1 MAGGNFTDM
10 NKVRPGV
17 YYKRLIDDKLAATD
31 LPQNTLC
38 YIVPLRW
45 GKPIT
50 RITLDDYS
58 RNRVY
63 QLSGLQNNDD
73 RIQIFA
79 QYCREL
85 VLANPLV
92 GGKAAEAIIREEQS
106 EEGTAEASIAFGTA
120 SATIPEKA
128 NITHISGKRAY
139 TLATLGRAGVSFQ
152 YMDTGDMIKG
162 MIVGVP
168 EGFTPTSPT
177 VTKVVMKAGSENVVN
192 ASDITAAFNAETH
205 GYNLTFESSVTEMK
219 LKDVLSITVEASG
232 EHSYNLD
239 SGFGAIVNIDG
250 TSVKSKSDD
259 WTEMSVDYKIITVE
273 ELKAVAQYPGTLGNE
288 LSIVVVRKSGTQLDV
303 RTTLDGSVVDSQV
316 VATWAQWVDNDWV
329 RLEGLR
335 DGTPSVSDPINL
347 SGGEDGDIAIP
358 ERIQTDDMTALGGA
372 IKVRYGFAEDDDSN
386 VNVDGVYLT
395 VDEENVYVKREGVI
409 LATVSRLAYTPIS
422 ITFTLPAN
430 MNDGKEVAIALKMFA
445 YDDEKGDWVDVA
457 VAAEKYGMDEIEFV
471 QSMPL
476 DMVLDLNPAH
486 LNGGNHGDSAPYG
499 DLLNALRFE
508 QWNVL
513 VSDDQSGTSHHY
525 LHDYVQ
531 SLRNDCGLYRR
542 YVLCQVP
549 SDPFSGDNEYNSD
562 FCTVMPQVW
571 RDNKG
576 FSAFVRGAMACCGY
590 TSSNTYQEVPL
601 DEEPSPMFT
610 DREIESLLVSG
621 YSPVSK
627 RDDGV
632 IVIEKDIN
640 SFHEYENPVYYP
652 LTKNRILRTIDY
664 FCTIIRYVWEREF
677 CGKVTNDAI
686 GRDMWKSRVIGVLK
700 DLLTAR
706 AIESYV
712 DPTVIKGN
720 RVDEVITR
728 CGFRPLDSMEICY
741 FELTLNN

>member
-106 EEGTAEASIAFGTA
+106 EDGTVEASIASGTA

-128 NITHISGKRAY
+128 KITHISGKRAY
-139 TLATLGRAGVSFQ
+139 TLKTLGRAGVSFQ
-152 YMDTGDMIKG
+152 YMNTGDMITG
-162 MIVGVP
+162 VIVGVP
-168 EGFTPTSPT
+168 KGFTPTSPT
-177 VTKVVMKAGSENVVN
+177 VTKVVMKAGSESTVS
-192 ASDITAAFNAETH
+192 ASDITAAFNAETN
-205 GYNLTFESSVTEMK
+205 GYILTFGSSITETM
-219 LKDVLSITVEASG
+219 LKDILSITVEASG
-232 EHSYNLD
+232 EQSYNLD
-239 SGFGAIVNIDG
+239 SGFDAIVNIDG
-250 TSVKSKSDD
+250 TSVKSKSND
-259 WTEMSVDYKIITVE
+259 WTEMSVNYKIVSVE
-273 ELKAVAQYPGTLGNE
+273 ELKAVAQYAGTLGNE

-316 VATWAQWVDNDWV
+316 VTTWAQWVDNDWV

-358 ERIQTDDMTALGGA
+358 ERIQTDDMTALGGTVK
-372 IKVRYGFAEDDDSN
+372 IRYGFAEDDDSN

-395 VDEENVYVKREGVI
+395 VDEENVYVKHNGVI
-409 LATVSRLAYTPIS
+409 LATVSRIDYTPIS

-445 YDDEKGDWVDVA
+445 YDDEKGEWLDVA

-471 QSMPL
+471 RSMPL

-486 LNGGNHGDSAPYG
+486 INGGNHGDSAPYG

-542 YVLCQVP
+542 YILCQVP
-549 SDPFSGDNEYNSD
+549 ADPFSGENEYNSD

-664 FCTIIRYVWEREF
+664 FCTIIRYVWELEF
-677 CGKVTNDAI
+677 CGKVTNDDI

-712 DPTVIKGN
+712 DPTVLKGN